1 MKGETRAAPP
11 ASYSQYSDAQSSPT
25 GYVDKGS
32 ANSTRSRNRA
42 GALLATPQR
51 ASGRAMT
58 SAQVLR
64 ESTEQRIRNQIGR
77 VFRGT
82 FGAEQGLCTLV
93 ELATIQM
100 RSNGMSRAAIHDV
113 LARLVSDHSCRK
125 EEGPRRKEEHPPHEP
140 SVVPSESQVRALSA
154 SVVRWSDGTR
164 GARVS
169 A

>member
-1 MKGETRAAPP
+1 
-11 ASYSQYSDAQSSPT
+11 
-25 GYVDKGS
+25 
-32 ANSTRSRNRA
+32 
-42 GALLATPQR
+42 
-51 ASGRAMT
+51 MT

-93 ELATIQM
+93 ELATLQM
-100 RSNGMSRAAIHDV
+100 RGNGLSRTAIHDV
-113 LARLVSDHSCRK
+113 LARLVTDHPDACHGS
-125 EEGPRRKEEHPPHEP
+125 
-140 SVVPSESQVRALSA
+140 SA
-154 SVVRWSDGTR
+154 SASDARARTLAANVVRWSDGTR